1 MNATSYFYMH
11 TSQWRYEKVG
21 VSELISPLA
30 DKEEWNKMSVID
42 CNVKAERMGWLP
54 SSPQLNDNP
63 INLAKQATG
72 EGKDIKTFIT
82 EKLKSKDLSIA
93 SEDPDNPKNFPRNM
107 FIWRSNLLASSAKG
121 MEYFMKH
128 LLGAQNSVLGND
140 LKVNG
145 QQLPREVKWHDKA
158 PEGKLDLLVT
168 LDFRMST
175 SALHSDIILPAATWY
190 EKNDLSTTDM
200 HPFIHPFSN
209 AVDPAWESRTDW
221 DIFKG
226 LAKKVSELS
235 PGHLGKEKDVVLLPM
250 QHDSP
255 MELSETAYAQDW
267 KETDVEL
274 KPGKNMPDIIEV
286 IRDYP
291 QTYERFTTLGPL
303 MEKLGNGGKGISWDT
318 RDEVELLKKLN
329 KTSENIGETNG
340 FAKIETDIQ
349 ASEMILTLAPE
360 TNGKVAVKAWKA
372 LEEIT
377 GRKHTHLA
385 DSREDEQIRFKD
397 LLHQPRKIITSPIWS
412 GVESH
417 EVSYNAGYTNVHELI
432 PWRTLTG
439 RQSLYQDHPWMI
451 AFGENLVCYKP
462 PIDTKSLRGM
472 IEKMGDKDEYMI
484 INMMTPHNK
493 WTIHSTWSDNLLM
506 LTLGRGGPV
515 AWLSEDD
522 AKTLNLKDNDWV
534 EVFNQNGATVVR
546 LVVSQRVP
554 NGALIMY
561 HNQER
566 TVNMPVSQVTGNRG
580 GVHNS
585 VSRLCLK
592 PTHMI
597 GGYAQ
602 LSYGLNYYGTIG
614 ANRDEFV
621 IIRKL
626 DKVEWKDE
634 PIEES

>member
-1 MNATSYFYMH
+1 MH
-11 TSQWRYEKVG
+11 TDQWRYEKVG
-21 VSELISPLA
+21 LTELISPLA
-30 DKEEWNKMSVID
+30 NKEEWGKMSVID

-54 SSPQLNDNP
+54 SSPQLSDNP
-63 INLAKQATG
+63 LRLGKQAAA
-72 EGKDIKTFIT
+72 EGKEIKSFIT
-82 EKLKSKDLSIA
+82 QKLKNKTLSIA
-93 SEDPDNPKNFPRNM
+93 SEDPDDPKNFPRNM
-107 FIWRSNLLASSAKG
+107 FIWRSNLIASSAKG

-128 LLGAQNSVLGND
+128 LLGAQNNVLGED
-140 LKVNG
+140 LKANG
-145 QQLPREVKWHDKA
+145 GQLPREVKWHDKA
-158 PEGKLDLLVT
+158 PEGKLELLVT

-175 SALHSDIILPAATWY
+175 SALHSDIVLPAATWY
-190 EKNDLSTTDM
+190 EKNDLSTTDL

-209 AVDPAWESRTDW
+209 AVDPVWEARTDW
-221 DIFKG
+221 NIFKG

-235 PGHLGKEKDVVLLPM
+235 PGHLGIEKDVVLLPM

-255 MELSETAYAQDW
+255 MELSETAYAKDW
-267 KETDVEL
+267 KEHDDMEL
-274 KPGKNMPDIIEV
+274 KPGKNMSDIIEV
-286 IRDYP
+286 TRNYP
-291 QTYERFTTLGPL
+291 ETYQRFTSLGPL

-318 RDEVELLKKLN
+318 RAEVELLKKLN
-329 KTSENIGETNG
+329 KTSEKAGETKG
-340 FAKIETDIQ
+340 MARIETDIQ
-349 ASEMILTLAPE
+349 AAEMILTLAPE
-360 TNGKVAVKAWKA
+360 TNGKVAVNAWEA
-372 LEEIT
+372 LEKIT
-377 GRKHTHLA
+377 GREHRHLA
-385 DSREDEQIRFKD
+385 NKREDEQIRFKD
-397 LLHQPRKIITSPIWS
+397 LVHQPRKIITSPIWS

-462 PIDTKSLRGM
+462 PINTKSLKGM
-472 IEKMGDKDEYMI
+472 VEKMDGKDKYMV

-493 WTIHSTWSDNLLM
+493 WTIHSSWSDNLLM

-515 AWLSEDD
+515 VWMSEED
-522 AKTLNLKDNDWV
+522 ARKIDLIDNDWV
-534 EVFNQNGATVVR
+534 EVFNHNGATIAR
-546 LVVSQRVP
+546 LIVSQRVP

-566 TVNMPVSQVTGNRG
+566 TVNMPVSQITGNRG
-580 GVHNS
+580 GAHNS

-602 LSYGLNYYGTIG
+602 LSYTINYYGTIG

-626 DKVEWKDE
+626 DKVEWMDE